1 MTKVTAPPTSHEQ
14 LLQICHNTFQNT
26 PMSYHSKEIT
36 INVTL
41 DRPLPLHYSTY
52 HAALSQLALTRSI
65 EDLNTRML
73 PLFSQVSRVIRH
85 VIGCCYGAV
94 VGCVTQHVLRYATV
108 IVFFLLSRSLTYL
121 PILTFWL
128 LKWLLQ
134 MRRVSHRHIR
144 RSQTGG
150 ILQRRRLLVM

>member
-14 LLQICHNTFQNT
+14 LLQICRNTFQNT

-41 DRPLPLHYSTY
+41 DRPLALHYC
-52 HAALSQLALTRSI
+52 QFALTRSI

-150 ILQRRRLLVM
+150 TLQRRRLLVM